1 MLSVPDPSPVHRI
14 PAVSV
19 IGSGSEPHE
28 DLAEPLGA
36 ALAGEGVHLVTGGGP
51 GTMETVSRAFTSARH
66 RTGLAVGILPAGP
79 PPGYPNPWVELPVAT
94 HLPDRGAQGASP
106 ASRNHLV
113 VLTGAVVVALP
124 GRAGTA
130 TEMELALRYRRPI
143 ITYLGDRQ
151 VDMPADV
158 PRGANLDEVLEFVR
172 ERLQRDNHPPS
183 MG

>member
-1 MLSVPDPSPVHRI
+1 MLSVPDPPIVHRI

-19 IGSGSEPHE
+19 IGSGTESHE

-51 GTMETVSRAFTSARH
+51 GTMETVSRAFTSAQH

-106 ASRNHLV
+106 GSRNHLV
-113 VLTGAVVVALP
+113 VLTAAVVVALP
-124 GRAGTA
+124 GQAGTG
-130 TEMELALRYRRPI
+130 TEMELALRYNRPI
-143 ITYLGDRQ
+143 IAHLGDRE
-151 VDMPADV
+151 VDVPAGV
-158 PRGANLDEVLEFVR
+158 PRGSDLDDVLRFVR
-172 ERLQRDNHPPS
+172 QRLQQDNRPPS
-183 MG
+183 GG